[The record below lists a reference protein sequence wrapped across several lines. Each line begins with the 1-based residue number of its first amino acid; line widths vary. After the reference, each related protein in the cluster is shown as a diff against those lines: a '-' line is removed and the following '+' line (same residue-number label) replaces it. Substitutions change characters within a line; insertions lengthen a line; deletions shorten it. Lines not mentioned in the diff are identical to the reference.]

1 MKTKV
6 LKTWVVVSLLIIGF
20 GGYQFAVIYKS
31 NTELTAE
38 NKTLTAEVDNL
49 RLTNKALL
57 ADLQEHARLIHRLDA
72 DLQTQA
78 KEVRALVVQGAR
90 IGWIAR
96 DRKGMTID
104 DLADLIYKK

>member
-1 MKTKV
+1 MV
-6 LKTWVVVSLLIIGF
+6 ASLFIIGF
-20 GGYQFAVIYKS
+20 GGYQFTVIHKS

-38 NKTLTAEVDNL
+38 NKTLATEIDNL
-49 RLTNKALL
+49 RLKNKTLL
-57 ADLQEHARLIHRLDA
+57 ADLQEHAKLIHKLDA

-104 DLADLIYKK
+104 DLADLIYKKIKHR